1 MNKKRFIAHQGSAT
15 SVKVFLAETGQLY
28 KVIDVGGNIVSPP
41 ICTEEDMYVS
51 VRDAAGNT
59 QIKYYTVPGFNIK
72 RVTTL

>member
-1 MNKKRFIAHQGSAT
+1 MNKKRFIAQQGSPT

-28 KVIDVGGNIVSPP
+28 KVIDVGGNIISSP
-41 ICTEEDMYVS
+41 ICTEDDMYVS
-51 VRDAAGNT
+51 VRDSAGNT

>member
-28 KVIDVGGNIVSPP
+28 RVIDVGGTIVSPP

-51 VRDAAGNT
+51 VQDSSGKVS
-59 QIKYYTVPGFNIK
+59 IKYFTVPGFNIK